1 MTDYIIRVEDL
12 VKRFGSLAAVDGIAP
27 IRQVMLGEMSD
38 SASAISVFG
47 HTISLWDNIMV
58 LAAFG
63 VVMLLLAMWSFSNQ
77 D

>member
-12 VKRFGSLAAVDGIAP
+12 VKRFGSLAAVDGI
-27 IRQVMLGEMSD
+27 SF
-38 SASAISVFG
+38 SVFG